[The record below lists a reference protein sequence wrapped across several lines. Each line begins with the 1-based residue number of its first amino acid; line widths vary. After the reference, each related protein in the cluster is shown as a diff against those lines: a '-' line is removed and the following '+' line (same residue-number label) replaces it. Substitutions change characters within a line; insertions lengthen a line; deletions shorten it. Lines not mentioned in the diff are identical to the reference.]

1 MYILI
6 YYLYIGHRDDGKGL
20 VRYFSVDNGCVKEIG
35 QWFRGT
41 RDIFKAV
48 IGTMKGKEYIFFNS
62 WLDNKIYSV
71 GLTDNRAKLVC
82 SFPQSMELCDMEAV

>member
-1 MYILI
+1 M
-6 YYLYIGHRDDGKGL
+6 YIGHRDDGKGL

-48 IGTMKGKEYIFFNS
+48 IGTMKGKEYIFLNLWNCVIWRRCRGNS
-62 WLDNKIYSV
+62 NNGGV
-71 GLTDNRAKLVC
+71 
-82 SFPQSMELCDMEAV
+82 